1 MSLGR
6 YPARGQRALSRPAS
20 RRVRRV
26 CGAALGALA
35 LSMLLASSALAKS
48 PKGAF
53 AVFAQC
59 PTATATTCF
68 YLASTGGELRL
79 NKATAVPFTKSI
91 TVQGGIE
98 RNAKTGAETF
108 IAALNGET
116 LSKTPEA
123 LPGGLTGVLG
133 SCREISNPIEKE
145 LCEEEF
151 ETGKTAVNVIS
162 ELAKPASEIG
172 ISKANFLKDE
182 GVSLQ
187 LPVKIRLENPFLGS
201 ECYIGSGTSPVLW
214 PLTTGTTKPSE
225 PNKPIKGTAG
235 KVETLEGGTLEK
247 ALGASLVENDFK
259 APAASGCGGIESSLI
274 DPIINA
280 KFGLPAAA
288 GTNTVVLNGTVE
300 FASAE
305 AVVKSE

>member
-6 YPARGQRALSRPAS
+6 HRARGSHAFPGPACRRAL
-20 RRVRRV
+20 RVSGV
-26 CGAALGALA
+26 SLSVLA
-35 LSMLLASSALAKS
+35 LSMLLASSAFAKS

-68 YLASTGGELRL
+68 YLSSTGGELRL
-79 NKATAVPFTKSI
+79 NKETVPLTKSI

-116 LSKTPEA
+116 LSKTKQL
-123 LPGGLTGVLG
+123 LPGGLSGLF
-133 SCREISNPIEKE
+133 SCREIMNPIEKVA
-145 LCEEEF
+145 CESVF
-151 ETGKTAVNVIS
+151 ETGNTAVYVIP

-172 ISKANFLKDE
+172 ISKPDFLKDE
-182 GVSLQ
+182 GVALK
-187 LPVKIRLENPFLGS
+187 LPLKIRLENPFFGS
-201 ECYIGSGTSPVLW
+201 ECYIGSSSSPVVW
-214 PLTTGTTKPSE
+214 PLTTGTTKPSS
-225 PNKPIKGTAG
+225 PNKPITGTAG
-235 KVETLEGGTLEK
+235 KVEVLEEGTLEK
-247 ALGASLVENDFK
+247 AVGASLVENDFG
-259 APAASGCGGIESSLI
+259 APTASGCGGIYSSLI
-274 DPIINA
+274 DPIVNA

-288 GTNTVVLNGTVE
+288 GTNTAILDGTVE
-300 FASAE
+300 YASAE

>member
-1 MSLGR
+1 MSPGR
-6 YPARGQRALSRPAS
+6 HRARGSRAFPGTAS
-20 RRVRRV
+20 RRALRM
-26 CGAALGALA
+26 CGVALSALT

-68 YLASTGGELRL
+68 YQSSTSGELRL
-79 NKATAVPFTKSI
+79 NKETVPFTKTV

-116 LSKTPEA
+116 LSKTKQL
-123 LPGGLTGVLG
+123 LPGGLTDLF
-133 SCREISNPIEKE
+133 SCREIMNIFEKAA
-145 LCEEEF
+145 CEAVF
-151 ETGKTAVNVIS
+151 ETGNTTVYVIP

-172 ISKANFLKDE
+172 ISKPNFLKDE
-182 GVSLQ
+182 GVALK
-187 LPVKIRLENPFLGS
+187 LPVKIRLENAFFGS
-201 ECYIGSGTSPVLW
+201 ECYIGSSSSPVLW
-214 PLTTGTTKPSE
+214 PLTTGTTKTSS
-225 PNKPIKGTAG
+225 PNKPITGTAG
-235 KVETLEGGTLEK
+235 KVEVLEEGTLEK
-247 ALGASLVENDFK
+247 AVGASLVENDFS
-259 APAASGCGGIESSLI
+259 APTASGCGGIYSSLI
-274 DPIINA
+274 DAIVDE
-280 KFGLPAAA
+280 KFGLPAVA
-288 GTNTVVLNGTVE
+288 GTNTAILDGTVE

>member
-1 MSLGR
+1 MSSGR
-6 YPARGQRALSRPAS
+6 HFARGARAVPNFTSRCTL
-20 RRVRRV
+20 RV
-26 CGAALGALA
+26 CGVALTALA

-48 PKGAF
+48 PKGEF

-68 YLASTGGELRL
+68 YLSSTGGELHL
-79 NKATAVPFTKSI
+79 NKAAAVPFTKTV

-116 LSKTPEA
+116 LSKTPQA
-123 LPGGLTGVLG
+123 LPGGLSGIFT
-133 SCREISNPIEKE
+133 CREIENLFEKAA
-145 LCEEEF
+145 CEAIF
-151 ETGKTAVNVIS
+151 ESGNTKVNVIP
-162 ELAKPASEIG
+162 ELAKPASEIA

-182 GVSLQ
+182 GVALK
-187 LPVKIRLENPFLGS
+187 LPVKIRLENAFFGS
-201 ECYIGSGTSPVLW
+201 ECYIGSSSSPVVW
-214 PLTTGTTKPSE
+214 PLTTGTTKPSS
-225 PNKPIKGTAG
+225 PNKAIKGTAG
-235 KVETLEGGTLEK
+235 KVEVLEGGALEK
-247 ALGASLVENDFK
+247 ALGASLVENDFS
-259 APAASGCGGIESSLI
+259 APAASGCGGIYSSLI
-274 DPIINA
+274 DAILDE

-288 GTNTVVLNGTVE
+288 GTNTAILDGTVE